1 MDQASALYRT
11 VWRWHFYAAL
21 YVVPFIVILSFTGA
35 IYLFKPQIDRWEE
48 RAFQNL
54 PTAKAVSPNVQLDRA
69 LAAFPGAQ
77 FDSYRLPER
86 VGDAALIHLSLADGE
101 AMRDV
106 FVSPEGAVVGSL
118 NPETRITEIVSK
130 IHGQLLM
137 GRFGSWLVEI
147 AACWAIVMILT
158 GLSLWWP
165 NNHRGGRSLA
175 GIVWPRLSL
184 GKRAFWRDIHAVT
197 GFWVSGLALVLLVT
211 GLPWTSVWGSAFKM
225 VRTELGLIET
235 KQDWTIGG
243 IGGASEHG
251 GHDHAA
257 MLRMQKADVPL
268 ASLSD
273 IVKKAERADLAF
285 PAWVKAPSAMA
296 WTVKSEAQNRTLRAT
311 LTYDLA
317 TGLKLTREN
326 FANRHPIDQVVG
338 YGIAWH
344 EGQLFGW
351 INQLIGVLT
360 ALALILMAVSGFVM
374 WRRRRPKTGLGA
386 PPVSHT
392 PAKLRGIVLIIGIL
406 ALLLPL
412 LAGSMLVMWGV
423 DHLALKTRKRWRRWL
438 GLHP

>member
-1 MDQASALYRT
+1 MDQKNALYRT
-11 VWRWHFYAAL
+11 IWRWHFYAAL
-21 YVVPFIVILSFTGA
+21 YVVPFVVILSLTGA

-54 PTAKAVSPNVQLDRA
+54 SNANAVSPNVQLDKA

-86 VGDAALIHLSLADGE
+86 VGDAALIHLGLADGRT
-101 AMRDV
+101 MRDV
-106 FVSPEGAVVGSL
+106 YVSPEGTVVGSL
-118 NPETRITEIVSK
+118 NPEKRITEIVSK

-137 GRFGSWLVEI
+137 GSIGSWLVEL
-147 AACWAIVMILT
+147 AACWAIIMILT

-165 NNHRGGRSLA
+165 KTHRGGRSLA

-197 GFWVSGLALVLLVT
+197 GFWVSGFALVLLIT
-211 GLPWTSVWGSAFKM
+211 GLPWTSVWGSAFKI

-243 IGGASEHG
+243 TGEASEHG

-257 MLRMQKADVPL
+257 MLRMQKSDVPL

-285 PAWVKAPSAMA
+285 PAWVKAPSAMV

-317 TGLKLTREN
+317 TGQKLTREN

-360 ALALILMAVSGFVM
+360 ALALILLAVSGFVM
-374 WRRRRPKTGLGA
+374 WRRRKPEVGLGA
-386 PPVSHT
+386 PPVSHAPT
-392 PAKLRGIVLIIGIL
+392 KLRGIIVIIGLL
-406 ALLLPL
+406 ALTLPL
-412 LAGSMLVMWGV
+412 LAGSMLVIWGV
-423 DHLALKTRKRWRRWL
+423 DRLALKTRKRWWRWL
-438 GLHP
+438 GVRP